1 MARKCWS
8 PLASRLGVVICGGK
22 SWFANGGYVLWAKKT
37 HSSPSIC
44 LFLPEY
50 NEFRWG
56 LSEWCGARLIC
67 PESLGRNEVHRIV
80 CRIEGSAQP
89 PDPSKVQTITRSDL
103 GRSCFRDSNTMP
115 LHTTYHKPNPIAIY
129 RSPEALLHQRISST
143 SDQTIIMTT
152 YLEEL
157 KVGTDLTNG
166 QRPYFLAN
174 VVSPRQTS
182 IYVMCPWDHDI

>member
-1 MARKCWS
+1 M
-8 PLASRLGVVICGGK
+8 
-22 SWFANGGYVLWAKKT
+22 YVLLYLEFYAPT
-37 HSSPSIC
+37 FTSAEILRAAELSPS
-44 LFLPEY
+44 
-50 NEFRWG
+50 R
-56 LSEWCGARLIC
+56 S
-67 PESLGRNEVHRIV
+67 V

-152 YLEEL
+152 YLEGRDWL
-157 KVGTDLTNG
+157 DKRT
-166 QRPYFLAN
+166 
-174 VVSPRQTS
+174 TS
-182 IYVMCPWDHDI
+182 IFPCEWELAVDARWEPSCHQPLHTQLLPDSFLINSMLNQMRLEMHQLLRFR